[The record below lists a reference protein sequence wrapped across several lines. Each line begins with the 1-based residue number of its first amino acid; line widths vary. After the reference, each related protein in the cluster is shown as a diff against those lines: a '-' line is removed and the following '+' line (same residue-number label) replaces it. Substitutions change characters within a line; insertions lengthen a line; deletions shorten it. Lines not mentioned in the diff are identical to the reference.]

1 MTSHRKRAGFTLAEV
16 VISMGAS
23 TIMLCALVLGCMG
36 IQRALHNSERYAT
49 RQADQRRLLD
59 YLSRDLRRAVGIAA
73 TVADVPEEIG
83 SVSVVGDTALR
94 LTLPAY
100 YQGQVPA
107 SADYD
112 QALPVVV
119 TESGVTYGSGVGA
132 APSVTV
138 SIRKAY
144 LTQEKSVCFLRKEAE
159 HEEVIVRD
167 AEDLDLTVTVAADGR
182 SCRVSVAFRSP
193 YSKEAP
199 LVGTYD
205 RVLLRN
211 LRTDS
216 GK

>member
-1 MTSHRKRAGFTLAEV
+1 MRTFEKRAAFTLAEV
-16 VISMGAS
+16 MISMGAS
-23 TIMLCALVLGCMG
+23 TVMLCALMLGCVG
-36 IQRALHNSERYAT
+36 IQRALHNSEQYAT

-73 TVADVPEEIG
+73 VVADVPGKID
-83 SVSVVGDTALR
+83 SVSVAGDTALR

-100 YQGQVPA
+100 YQGQMPA

-112 QALPVVV
+112 QILPVVV
-119 TESGVTYGSGVGA
+119 TESGVGYGSGA
-132 APSVTV
+132 APGVTV

-144 LTQEKSVCFLRKEAE
+144 LAQEKSVCFLRKEAE

-167 AEDLDLTVTVAADGR
+167 AGAIDLTVTLAEDGR
-182 SCRVSVAFRSP
+182 TCRVAVVFRSP
-193 YSKEAP
+193 YSKTAP

-205 RVLLRN
+205 QVLLRN

-216 GK
+216 GR